1 MKTKKH
7 YILLI
12 GLVLISFSCNK
23 ETVSLIKD
31 YGTVSDIDGNVY
43 QTVLIENQWWMAE
56 NLKTT
61 IANDG
66 TPLDSSDF
74 FWYDDDETTYKDL
87 LGALYT
93 IDVVNKI
100 CPVNWHLSG
109 YKEWHKLEDNLGI
122 NPIQK
127 MLETIP
133 VNPDC
138 INATNE
144 SGLSIRLLNSG
155 YIYYLGESAYFWHTG
170 GGGTQYE
177 GNVFSLNCESETLHI
192 FDSGYGDLG
201 FSVRCVKD

>member
-1 MKTKKH
+1 MKTKKN

-31 YGTVSDIDGNVY
+31 YGTVSDIEGNVY

-66 TPLDSSDF
+66 TPLDSSYF
-74 FWYDDDETTYKDL
+74 SWYDDDETTYKDL

-93 IDVVNKI
+93 YNVINKI

-127 MLETIP
+127 MLDTIRATP
-133 VNPDC
+133 HC
-138 INATNE
+138 INATNK
-144 SGLSIRLLNSG
+144 SGLSIRLFP
-155 YIYYLGESAYFWHTG
+155 IGESAYFWHTG
-170 GGGTQYE
+170 GGIYQYD
-177 GNVFSLNCESETLHI
+177 GNVFQLDCESETFKI
-192 FDSGYGDLG
+192 FDSGFGDAG
-201 FSVRCVKD
+201 YSVRCVKD